1 MADFQGRLMMTP
13 SIFGSTPT
21 STIPGKCGSPGIKQ
35 GMKESEEK
43 AGGAGYEE
51 FRELVDAALC
61 LVPERPLILEDDDA
75 IHMSSSDYSLPC
87 TESMFARVLGP
98 VRLVLRVENRLAQDA
113 YKKHG
118 DLHKQKNEDGKE
130 VGGMKLILP
139 STTKLWARF
148 RKSESPNSDLGALT
162 STRHN
167 AAVGW
172 ASPTIMLDTGWG
184 STGSS
189 VPNLSLYD

>member
-1 MADFQGRLMMTP
+1 VRGTYMCCQDVSCVILYTSSRPLGSVTP
-13 SIFGSTPT
+13 S
-21 STIPGKCGSPGIKQ
+21 
-35 GMKESEEK
+35 
-43 AGGAGYEE
+43 
-51 FRELVDAALC
+51 
-61 LVPERPLILEDDDA
+61 
-75 IHMSSSDYSLPC
+75 SLPNSRKWSLIC
-87 TESMFARVLGP
+87 VRVW
-98 VRLVLRVENRLAQDA
+98 RVENRLAQDA

-139 STTKLWARF
+139 STTKLQARF
-148 RKSESPNSDLGALT
+148 RKSESPNSELGALT

-172 ASPTIMLDTGWG
+172 ASPTIMLDSGCAFPLAGWG